1 MEAVDA
7 SVLDGRSGTAGYAL
21 GLCLT
26 DEQRQ
31 QRSDRRREAKAVKPR
46 HRITRIYLY
55 LGSLQWRAR
64 IAARRE
70 GQLLHPA
77 APAQAGQHE
86 AAGEGHAG
94 EDKQRQLDQD
104 RGQGA
109 SHQT

>member
-1 MEAVDA
+1 VEAVGA
-7 SVLDGRSGTAGYAL
+7 SVLDGRLGTAGYAP

-31 QRSDRRREAKAVKPR
+31 QRSERRREAKAVKPR
-46 HRITRIYLY
+46 HRITRTYLR
-55 LGSLQWRAR
+55 SLQWRAR
-64 IAARRE
+64 IASRRE

-86 AAGEGHAG
+86 AAGDGHAG